1 MRERPDVLDWLAAR
15 EEVRVAYRPARPT
28 HTLGYGAASVYV
40 ETFWLPLVGPTA
52 LLALRRL
59 DAWLANAPG
68 EITIS
73 VRVLGESLGIGAGT
87 GRRSAV
93 VRTLTRLVNFRLASI
108 DSETYMI
115 HRELPMLSPRQLGR
129 LPACLITAHQQL
141 IQGSTCGIDP
151 ASMARQSNVQ

>member
-15 EEVRVAYRPARPT
+15 EQLRVAYRPARPT
-28 HTLGYGAASVYV
+28 HTLGYAAASVYV

-59 DAWLANAPG
+59 DAWLANTPG

-73 VRVLGESLGIGAGT
+73 VSLLGESLGIGAGT

-93 VRTLTRLVNFRLASI
+93 VRTLMRLVSFRLASI
-108 DSETYMI
+108 DSETYMTL
-115 HRELPMLSPRQLGR
+115 RELPMLSPRQLGR
-129 LPACLITAHQQL
+129 LPACLITAHEQL
-141 IQGSTCGIDP
+141 IQGSTRAIDQ
-151 ASMARQSNVQ
+151 ATAARPSDAQ

>member
-1 MRERPDVLDWLAAR
+1 MRDRSDVLDWLATR
-15 EEVRVAYRPARPT
+15 ERVRVAHRPARPT
-28 HTLGYGAASVYV
+28 HTLGYAAASVYV

-59 DAWLANAPG
+59 DAWLANTSD
-68 EITIS
+68 EITVS
-73 VRVLGESLGIGAGT
+73 VSVLGECLGIGAGT

-115 HRELPMLSPRQLGR
+115 HRELPMLSTRQLGR
-129 LPACLITAHQQL
+129 LPACLITAHEQL
-141 IQGSTCGIDP
+141 IQGSTRGIDQ
-151 ASMARQSNVQ
+151 ASAACQSDVR